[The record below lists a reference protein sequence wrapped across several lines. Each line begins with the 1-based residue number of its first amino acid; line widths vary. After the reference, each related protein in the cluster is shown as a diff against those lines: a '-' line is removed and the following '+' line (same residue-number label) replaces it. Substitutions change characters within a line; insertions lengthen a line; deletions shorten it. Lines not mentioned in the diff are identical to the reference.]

1 MAESGKGGVQAHARP
16 KAKRSAAPRPHP
28 MTPRSPL
35 AGLHPERLN
44 FLTDGVYAIALT
56 LLVLEL
62 KVPEHLAPDQIL
74 PALKANLPKFFAYII
89 GFSAVAV
96 GWTFNFLVHPLVR
109 RSGPT
114 HLACTLLS
122 LMAASLIPFSASIM
136 GAYPDSPW
144 GIVCY
149 AADVG
154 LLAGVFAIDLLHAE
168 RTVIP
173 DMIDRRPIFM
183 LAYTALAVTA
193 CAVFCGGYLAFASPH
208 VTLVVI
214 GSVSLGIWTEYF
226 VLVGWIG
233 RALGEGDL
241 EP

>member
-1 MAESGKGGVQAHARP
+1 MQDRVVRRGSPQRYASKARP
-16 KAKRSAAPRPHP
+16 PQ
-28 MTPRSPL
+28 

-62 KVPEHLAPDQIL
+62 KVPERLPPDQVL
-74 PALKANLPKFFAYII
+74 PALLANWPKFFAYII

-136 GAYPDSPW
+136 GAYPNSPW

-173 DMIDRRPIFM
+173 PKIDRRPIRL
-183 LAYTALAVTA
+183 LAYTALFVTA

-208 VTLVVI
+208 ATLMVI
-214 GSVSLGIWTEYF
+214 GAVSVGIWAEYF

-233 RALGEGDL
+233 RALGEGDV